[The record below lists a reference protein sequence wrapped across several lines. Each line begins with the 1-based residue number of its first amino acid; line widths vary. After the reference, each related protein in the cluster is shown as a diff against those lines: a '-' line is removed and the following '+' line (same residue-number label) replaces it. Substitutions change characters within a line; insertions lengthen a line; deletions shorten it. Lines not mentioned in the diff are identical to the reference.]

1 MTKVQLLPECAET
14 YIYNCPHEGKNCIGK
29 KHCHVHET
37 PVELKG
43 KMTVVVQCP
52 VRHKAKILVEIGT

>member
-1 MTKVQLLPECAET
+1 MTEVQLLPADAET
-14 YIYNCPHEGKNCIGK
+14 FVYKCPHEGKNCIDK
-29 KHCHVHET
+29 RHCHVHES
-37 PVELKG
+37 PVELKE